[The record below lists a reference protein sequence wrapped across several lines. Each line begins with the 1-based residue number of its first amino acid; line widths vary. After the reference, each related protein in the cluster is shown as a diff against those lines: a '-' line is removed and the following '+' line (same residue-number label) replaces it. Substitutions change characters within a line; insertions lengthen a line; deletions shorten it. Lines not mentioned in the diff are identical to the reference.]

1 MTFTKTLASIALL
14 AVLAAIG
21 IALASAPLHRA
32 YTAEECFAAY
42 ARAESHTDTVHVDLR
57 RYLPTSG
64 AGANRRC
71 GEVRAVVADSVSVI
85 AIRGA
90 R

>member
-21 IALASAPLHRA
+21 IALAAAPLHRA

-42 ARAESHTDTVHVDLR
+42 VRAESHTDTVHVDLR
-57 RYLPTSG
+57 RYLPESG
-64 AGANRRC
+64 PRANRRC
-71 GEVRAVVADSVSVI
+71 GEVRAVVADSSAVV
-85 AIRGA
+85 AIRRA
-90 R
+90 P